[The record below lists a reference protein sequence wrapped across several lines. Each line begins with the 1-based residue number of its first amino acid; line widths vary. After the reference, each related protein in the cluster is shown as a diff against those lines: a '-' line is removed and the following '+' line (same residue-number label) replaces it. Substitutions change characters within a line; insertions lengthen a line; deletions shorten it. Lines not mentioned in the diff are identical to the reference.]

1 MTDPLHPGSG
11 FVFMK
16 VGTHAQEPLDAIIE
30 RKRREIDEAG
40 YALWGYGGNTC
51 HPKTMVQPFARD
63 FVEREGTIYLCM
75 QSMDSRHFAIT
86 ERAVEY
92 SEDGENWGEIPE
104 PISVI
109 GSRYALKIADLQ
121 PDDFTVPLAQTT
133 VAIGNQTGRP
143 GDRYIKGRVDKA
155 CLELLDDE
163 AEGSEGAAE
172 AQIDLV
178 ARLADPYAV
187 FVR

>member
-1 MTDPLHPGSG
+1 
-11 FVFMK
+11 MK
-16 VGTHAQEPLDAIIE
+16 VGTHADEDLESIID

-51 HPKTMVQPFARD
+51 HPSTMVQPFARD
-63 FVEREGTIYLCM
+63 FVEREGVIYLCM
-75 QSMDSRHFAIT
+75 QSMDSRHFAVT
-86 ERAVEY
+86 ERAVEL
-92 SEDGENWGEIPE
+92 SVDGHEWSDIPG

-109 GSRYALKIADLQ
+109 GSRYALKIEEIRSEKLEL
-121 PDDFTVPLAQTT
+121 PLAQTR
-133 VAIGNQTGRP
+133 VPIGKSAGRT

-155 CLELLDDE
+155 CLEVV
-163 AEGSEGAAE
+163 AEGGDPLIDEGPAV
-172 AQIDLV
+172 QIDLI